1 VSDED
6 TPVANDDGETPGL
19 FQTFIGGG
27 FGTVQIE
34 RAVGTDPAPPAV
46 SGRRYLRDNLPGIY
60 SEGDFGMR
68 LVSGFEAL
76 LDPLV
81 AALDNLP
88 EHFDPA
94 YAPRDVLDLLTEWLG
109 LEHDEGRSG
118 EERRAIVRRAP
129 ELMRRRGT
137 RAGLELA
144 LTLAFPGV
152 PFRVEDAGAVTWSLD
167 LDEDEASGPP
177 SFVVYCDVPL
187 SPERSAAVARL
198 IEQAKPAHVAHRLR
212 VKAPPRQSGSSA

>member
-1 VSDED
+1 MSDG
-6 TPVANDDGETPGL
+6 TGITNGDDETPGL
-19 FQTFIGGG
+19 FQTFIGSG

-34 RAVGTDPAPPAV
+34 RAVGTDAAPPAV

-60 SEGDFGMR
+60 NEGDFGMR

-109 LEHDEGRSG
+109 LEHDEARSG
-118 EERRAIVRRAP
+118 EERRQIVRMAP

-137 RAGLELA
+137 KGGLELA
-144 LTLAFPGV
+144 LALAFPGV
-152 PFRVEDAGAVTWSLD
+152 PFRVEDAGGVTWSLD
-167 LDEDEASGPP
+167 VDAEEPAAAP
-177 SFVVYCDVPL
+177 SFVVYCDTPL
-187 SPERSAAVARL
+187 SPARSGAVARL
-198 IEQAKPAHVAHRLR
+198 IDQAKPAHVSYRLR
-212 VKAPPRQSGSSA
+212 VKAPPRQSGGAA

>member
-1 VSDED
+1 MSED
-6 TPVANDDGETPGL
+6 TPITNADGETPGL
-19 FQTFIGGG
+19 FQTFIGAG

-34 RAVGTDPAPPAV
+34 RAVGNEPAPAAV

-88 EHFDPA
+88 EHFDPV

-109 LEHDEGRSG
+109 LEHDEAKAPVVEPPVVEPEPFGRHG
-118 EERRAIVRRAP
+118 GMAVDQTLHAAPGHAGTVAACCNQPHARHCGRRQRRDLADAARIGTRT
-129 ELMRRRGT
+129 RRR
-137 RAGLELA
+137 
-144 LTLAFPGV
+144 
-152 PFRVEDAGAVTWSLD
+152 
-167 LDEDEASGPP
+167 
-177 SFVVYCDVPL
+177 
-187 SPERSAAVARL
+187 
-198 IEQAKPAHVAHRLR
+198 
-212 VKAPPRQSGSSA
+212 

>member
-1 VSDED
+1 MSDD
-6 TPVANDDGETPGL
+6 TPITNDDADSPGL
-19 FQTFIGGG
+19 FQTFIGSG

-34 RAVGTDPAPPAV
+34 RAMGTDPPPPAV

-88 EHFDPA
+88 EHFDPV

-109 LEHDEGRSG
+109 LEHDEARSG
-118 EERRAIVRRAP
+118 EERRAIVRMAP

-137 RAGLELA
+137 RVGLELA
-144 LTLAFPGV
+144 LSLAFPGV
-152 PFRVEDAGAVTWSLD
+152 PFRVEDGGAVTWSLD
-167 LDEDEASGPP
+167 LDEPEKPAPP
-177 SFVVYCDVPL
+177 SFIVYCDVPL
-187 SPERSAAVARL
+187 SPARLGAVARL
-198 IEQAKPAHVAHRLR
+198 IDQAKPAHVTYRLR
-212 VKAPPRQSGSSA
+212 VKSPPRQSGGSA

>member
-1 VSDED
+1 VTDEPGD
-6 TPVANDDGETPGL
+6 PINSDGETPGL
-19 FQTFIGGG
+19 FQTFIGAG

-34 RAVGTDPAPPAV
+34 RAVGNEPAPAAV

-88 EHFDPA
+88 EHFDPV
-94 YAPRDVLDLLTEWLG
+94 YAPRDVLDLLTGWLG
-109 LEHDEGRSG
+109 LEHDEGRPG
-118 EERRAIVRRAP
+118 EERRQIVRMAP

-144 LTLAFPGV
+144 LQLAFPGI
-152 PFRVEDAGAVTWSLD
+152 PFRVHDAGAVTWSLD
-167 LDEDEASGPP
+167 VTDEDPDAAP
-177 SFVVYCDVPL
+177 SFVVYCDVAL
-187 SPERSAAVARL
+187 SSARLGAVARL
-198 IEQAKPAHVAHRLR
+198 IDQAKPAHVSYRLR
-212 VKAPPRQSGSSA
+212 VKAAPREDGGSS

>member
-1 VSDED
+1 VSDDD
-6 TPVANDDGETPGL
+6 TPVTNTDGETPGL
-19 FQTFIGGG
+19 FQTFTGAG

-88 EHFDPA
+88 EHFDPT

-109 LEHDEGRSG
+109 LEHDEARSG
-118 EERRAIVRRAP
+118 EERRAIVRMAP

-137 RAGLELA
+137 KAGLELA
-144 LTLAFPGV
+144 LGLAFPGV

-167 LDEDEASGPP
+167 LHEDEKPAPP
-177 SFVVYCDVPL
+177 SFVVYCDSPL
-187 SPERSAAVARL
+187 PPVRSGAVARL
-198 IEQAKPAHVAHRLR
+198 IDQAKPAHVSYRLR
-212 VKAPPRQSGSSA
+212 VKAPPRPSGGSA

>member
-1 VSDED
+1 MSDD
-6 TPVANDDGETPGL
+6 PPLTNDDDATPGL
-19 FQTFIGGG
+19 FQTFIGSG
-27 FGTVQIE
+27 FGTMQIE
-34 RAVGTDPAPPAV
+34 RAVGSDPPPPAV

-88 EHFDPA
+88 EHFDPV

-109 LEHDEGRSG
+109 LEHDEARSG
-118 EERRAIVRRAP
+118 EERRQIVRMAP

-137 RAGLELA
+137 KAGLELA
-144 LTLAFPGV
+144 LALAFPGV
-152 PFRVEDAGAVTWSLD
+152 PLRIEDGGGVSWSLD
-167 LDEDEASGPP
+167 LDEAEAVSAP

-187 SPERSAAVARL
+187 TPARSGAVARL
-198 IEQAKPAHVAHRLR
+198 IDQAKPAHVTYRLR
-212 VKAPPRQSGSSA
+212 VKAPPRQAGGTS

>member
-1 VSDED
+1 VTDD
-6 TPVANDDGETPGL
+6 TPITNGDGESPGL
-19 FQTFIGGG
+19 FQTFIGSG

-34 RAVGTDPAPPAV
+34 RAVGTDPPPPAA

-88 EHFDPA
+88 EHFDPV

-109 LEHDEGRSG
+109 LEHDEARSG
-118 EERRAIVRRAP
+118 EERREIVRMAP

-137 RAGLELA
+137 KAGLELA
-144 LTLAFPGV
+144 LSLAFPGV
-152 PFRVEDAGAVTWSLD
+152 PFRVQDGGAVTWSLD
-167 LDEDEASGPP
+167 LDEAEASTAPA
-177 SFVVYCDVPL
+177 FVVYCDVPL
-187 SPERSAAVARL
+187 SPARLGAVARL
-198 IEQAKPAHVAHRLR
+198 IDQAKPAHVSYRLR
-212 VKAPPRQSGSSA
+212 VKAPPRQPGASA

>member
-1 VSDED
+1 MSDD
-6 TPVANDDGETPGL
+6 TPITNSDGETPGL
-19 FQTFIGGG
+19 FQTFIGRG

-34 RAVGTDPAPPAV
+34 RAVGTEPAPPAV

-68 LVSGFEAL
+68 LVSGFESL

-109 LEHDEGRSG
+109 LEHDEARSG
-118 EERRAIVRRAP
+118 EERRAIVRKAP

-137 RAGLELA
+137 KAGLELA
-144 LTLAFPGV
+144 LALAFPGI
-152 PFRVEDAGAVTWSLD
+152 PFRVEDTGAVTWSLD
-167 LDEDEASGPP
+167 VDEADTTAAP

-187 SPERSAAVARL
+187 TPDRSGAVARL
-198 IEQAKPAHVAHRLR
+198 IDQAKPAHVSYRLR
-212 VKAPPRQSGSSA
+212 VKAPPRQSGGQA

>member
-1 VSDED
+1 VSDE
-6 TPVANDDGETPGL
+6 TPVTNADGETPGL

-34 RAVGTDPAPPAV
+34 RAVGTDPPPPAV

-68 LVSGFEAL
+68 LVSGFESL

-88 EHFDPA
+88 EHFDPV

-109 LEHDEGRSG
+109 LEHDEARSG
-118 EERRAIVRRAP
+118 EERRAIVRMAP

-144 LTLAFPGV
+144 LSLAFPGV

-167 LDEDEASGPP
+167 LDGDEKPTPP
-177 SFVVYCDVPL
+177 AFVVYCDVPL
-187 SPERSAAVARL
+187 SPARSGAVARL
-198 IEQAKPAHVAHRLR
+198 IDQAKPAHVTYRLR
-212 VKAPPRQSGSSA
+212 VKASPRQSGGSA